1 MKKDLTLPSELPDDF
16 VFTETTGLT
25 SAEVEKKAA
34 SGLSNRMSSTGE
46 KTIPQILF
54 SHVFTLFNLL
64 NFALGLC
71 LLLVGSYRNM
81 LFLFVIIAN
90 ILIGALQ
97 EYRAQKTIAA
107 LKLLNAPSVH
117 VLRDGQEKTV
127 SSDEA
132 VRGDLVILRG
142 GDQVVADAVVID
154 GYGAAME
161 SLLTGESNAVHKEVN
176 SWLYSGSY
184 IVEGRMTAQLVY
196 VGDESYAGRL
206 TAEAKKDAR
215 PESRLMVDLKKLI
228 RFDSMILVPLGI
240 LLFLKQFLLNRVP
253 VTEAVPSSVAAMIGM
268 IPEGLILLT
277 SVAMAVGVVKL
288 GRRKTLVQELSG
300 IETLARAD
308 VLCLDKTGTITTG
321 TMALESVIGIDR
333 TEKETEEGLSRLLG
347 AFDENSGTLNALR
360 EKLVPGTEK
369 PRAVLPFSSA
379 RKKSAVTFYDGTTL
393 ILGAP
398 EFVLED
404 NYSPELRAR
413 VEGYAAEGKRILVLA
428 EARGLL
434 TEETL
439 PPIRA
444 VCGLCILSDQLRP
457 GVDQTLQYFRDQ
469 DVDVRIISG
478 DNPITVSM
486 IAKRA
491 GLPDADRYVDL
502 TTLKTE
508 EELDQACEQYKVF
521 GRVTPEQKKSLVLAL
536 KRRGHNVAM
545 TGDGVNDIPA
555 LKSADCSIAMAG
567 GADAAKNAAQLT
579 LLSSDFSA
587 LPEIVL
593 EGRRVI
599 NNITRAASLFLTKT
613 IFSFLLSIM
622 MLLVPGAY
630 PFQPIQ
636 LTLISSLMIGLPG
649 FVLALEPSEER
660 IRGNFLKTVLLRAL
674 PGGVAAACCAA
685 LSMAMSP
692 ILGWPRELCS
702 TLATL
707 SAGFVCWLVLL
718 RTCLPLNLTRKILLA
733 VVIGA
738 FAGAFFLLRRIFFL
752 EWLSGTAWLV
762 LAGLAVL
769 GGGII
774 LLCDWLIARHE
785 AAKKAKTA
793 AA

>member
-1 MKKDLTLPSELPDDF
+1 
-16 VFTETTGLT
+16 
-25 SAEVEKKAA
+25 
-34 SGLSNRMSSTGE
+34 
-46 KTIPQILF
+46 
-54 SHVFTLFNLL
+54 
-64 NFALGLC
+64 
-71 LLLVGSYRNM
+71 
-81 LFLFVIIAN
+81 
-90 ILIGALQ
+90 
-97 EYRAQKTIAA
+97 
-107 LKLLNAPSVH
+107 
-117 VLRDGQEKTV
+117 
-127 SSDEA
+127 
-132 VRGDLVILRG
+132 
-142 GDQVVADAVVID
+142 
-154 GYGAAME
+154 ME

-321 TMALESVIGIDR
+321 TMALESVVGIDR

-491 GLPDADRYVDL
+491 SLPDADRYVDL

-508 EELDQACEQYKVF
+508 EELDRACEQYKVF

>member
-16 VFTETTGLT
+16 VFTEVSGLT
-25 SAEVEKKAA
+25 SAEAREKAA
-34 SGLSNRMSSTGE
+34 SGLANRMTSSGE
-46 KTIPQILF
+46 KTILQILS
-54 SHVFTLFNLL
+54 SHLFTLFNLL

-90 ILIGALQ
+90 ILIGTVQ
-97 EYRAQKTIAA
+97 EYRAQKTISE
-107 LKLLNAPSVH
+107 LKLLNAPTVH
-117 VLRDGQEKTV
+117 VLRDGQEKTFAP
-127 SSDEA
+127 DET

-142 GDQVVADAVVID
+142 GDQVVADALVVD
-154 GYGAAME
+154 GTGASME
-161 SLLTGESNAVHKEVN
+161 SLLTGESNAVHKAVN

-215 PESRLMVDLKKLI
+215 PESRLITDLRELI

-240 LLFLKQFLLNRVP
+240 LLFLKQWLLNHVL

-277 SVAMAVGVVKL
+277 SVAMAVGIVKL
-288 GRRKTLVQELSG
+288 GRRQTLVQELSG

-321 TMALESVIGIDR
+321 TMALESVIGVER
-333 TEKETEEGLSRLLG
+333 SQKETEEGLSRLLG
-347 AFDENSGTLNALR
+347 VFDENSGTLNALR

-369 PRAVLPFSSA
+369 ARAVLPFSSA

-393 ILGAP
+393 IFGAP
-398 EFVLED
+398 EFVLGD
-404 NYSPELRAR
+404 GYTQDLRAQ
-413 VEGYAAEGKRILVLA
+413 VEACAADGKRVLVLA

-434 TEETL
+434 TQDSV
-439 PPIRA
+439 PPVRT
-444 VCGLCILSDQLRP
+444 VCGLCVLSDQLRP
-457 GVDQTLQYFRDQ
+457 GVDQTLRYFREQ

-478 DNPITVSM
+478 DNPVTVSN

-491 GLPDADRYVDL
+491 GLPFWDRYIDMSA
-502 TTLKTE
+502 LKTE
-508 EELDQACEQYKVF
+508 EELYQACQDYRIF
-521 GRVTPEQKKSLVLAL
+521 GRVTPEQKKALVLAL
-536 KRRGHNVAM
+536 KQQGHNVAM

-555 LKSADCSIAMAG
+555 LKTADCSIAMAG

-613 IFSFLLSIM
+613 IFSFLLSIL
-622 MLLVPGAY
+622 MLLLPAAY

-685 LSMAMSP
+685 FSMALSAVF
-692 ILGWPRELCS
+692 GWPKDLCS

-707 SAGFVCWLVLL
+707 SAGALCWLVLL
-718 RTCLPLNLTRKILLA
+718 RTCLPLNMTRRILLA
-733 VVIGA
+733 AVAAA
-738 FAGAFFLLRRIFFL
+738 FAGAFLLLGKVFFL
-752 EWLSGTAWLV
+752 TALTGEA
-762 LAGLAVL
+762 LAAFAALTVL

-774 LLCDWLIARHE
+774 LLCDRIIVQKTE
-785 AAKKAKTA
+785 ATA
-793 AA
+793 G

>member
-1 MKKDLTLPSELPDDF
+1 M
-16 VFTETTGLT
+16 
-25 SAEVEKKAA
+25 
-34 SGLSNRMSSTGE
+34 
-46 KTIPQILF
+46 
-54 SHVFTLFNLL
+54 FTLFNLL

-321 TMALESVIGIDR
+321 TMALESVIGIDW

-434 TEETL
+434 TAETL

>member
-16 VFTETTGLT
+16 VFTEVSGLT
-25 SAEVEKKAA
+25 SAEAEKTAA

-184 IVEGRMTAQLVY
+184 IVEGRMTAQLIY

-321 TMALESVIGIDR
+321 TMALESVVGIDR

-707 SAGFVCWLVLL
+707 SAGVVCWLVLL

>member
-25 SAEVEKKAA
+25 SAEAEKNAA

-184 IVEGRMTAQLVY
+184 IVEGRMTAQLIY

-321 TMALESVIGIDR
+321 TMALESVIGIDW

>member
-16 VFTETTGLT
+16 VFTEVSGLT
-25 SAEVEKKAA
+25 SAEAEKNAA

-321 TMALESVIGIDR
+321 TMALESVVGIDR

>member
-1 MKKDLTLPSELPDDF
+1 M
-16 VFTETTGLT
+16 
-25 SAEVEKKAA
+25 
-34 SGLSNRMSSTGE
+34 
-46 KTIPQILF
+46 
-54 SHVFTLFNLL
+54 
-64 NFALGLC
+64 
-71 LLLVGSYRNM
+71 
-81 LFLFVIIAN
+81 
-90 ILIGALQ
+90 
-97 EYRAQKTIAA
+97 
-107 LKLLNAPSVH
+107 
-117 VLRDGQEKTV
+117 
-127 SSDEA
+127 
-132 VRGDLVILRG
+132 
-142 GDQVVADAVVID
+142 
-154 GYGAAME
+154 
-161 SLLTGESNAVHKEVN
+161 
-176 SWLYSGSY
+176 
-184 IVEGRMTAQLVY
+184 
-196 VGDESYAGRL
+196 
-206 TAEAKKDAR
+206 
-215 PESRLMVDLKKLI
+215 
-228 RFDSMILVPLGI
+228 
-240 LLFLKQFLLNRVP
+240 
-253 VTEAVPSSVAAMIGM
+253 
-268 IPEGLILLT
+268 
-277 SVAMAVGVVKL
+277 
-288 GRRKTLVQELSG
+288 
-300 IETLARAD
+300 
-308 VLCLDKTGTITTG
+308 
-321 TMALESVIGIDR
+321 
-333 TEKETEEGLSRLLG
+333 
-347 AFDENSGTLNALR
+347 
-360 EKLVPGTEK
+360 
-369 PRAVLPFSSA
+369 
-379 RKKSAVTFYDGTTL
+379 
-393 ILGAP
+393 
-398 EFVLED
+398 
-404 NYSPELRAR
+404 
-413 VEGYAAEGKRILVLA
+413 
-428 EARGLL
+428 
-434 TEETL
+434 
-439 PPIRA
+439 
-444 VCGLCILSDQLRP
+444 
-457 GVDQTLQYFRDQ
+457 DQTLQYFRDQ

-508 EELDQACEQYKVF
+508 EELDQACEQYKVY

-785 AAKKAKTA
+785 AAKKTKTA